1 MKTLYSLSFFLLAA
15 LALCVQSCSKKDTA
29 DATQPL
35 KESFKSGGPEV
46 QQAVVQ
52 VNTHLKA
59 GEYAEATRVLVPL
72 VSGSPMTAEQKQAVG
87 IALKQIN
94 QSLAANP
101 KLDTKEM
108 YELRS
113 KLYQAVQSGPR
124 F

>member
-1 MKTLYSLSFFLLAA
+1 M
-15 LALCVQSCSKKDTA
+15 
-29 DATQPL
+29 
-35 KESFKSGGPEV
+35 